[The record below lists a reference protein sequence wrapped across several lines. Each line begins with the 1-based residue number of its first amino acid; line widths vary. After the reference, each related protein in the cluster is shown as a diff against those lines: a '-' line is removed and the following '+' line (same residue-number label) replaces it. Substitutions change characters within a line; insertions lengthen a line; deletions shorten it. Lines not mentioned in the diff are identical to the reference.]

1 MILVD
6 SSVWIDYLRGR
17 RTPQAEKLDALLG
30 STPLAIGDLIL
41 TEVPQGCP
49 TQRQF
54 DQVRELLGTLTF
66 VTLGGPAV
74 AVAAAENFRALRAKG
89 ITVRKTIDTVIAT
102 IKLELTHCARSCPS
116 VKWRL
121 ISGMA
126 TLTIVDDMTE
136 AIVPTI
142 TANNRYQRW
151 RAP

>member
-74 AVAAAENFRALRAKG
+74 AVAAAENFRALRAKASPFARPSTLSSRRAASSMAWSCCTPTG
-89 ITVRKTIDTVIAT
+89 ISIPFKPIWGCVAWLVGFNRQETRPD
-102 IKLELTHCARSCPS
+102 PS
-116 VKWRL
+116 PPDRQIYL
-121 ISGMA
+121 
-126 TLTIVDDMTE
+126 
-136 AIVPTI
+136 
-142 TANNRYQRW
+142 
-151 RAP
+151 